1 MTPRIA
7 ILSTNADYYLMLSH
21 VLSAAGYLTVL
32 ADGSDAALALITEK
46 KIEVLLIDCQPASS
60 ILSDLSDRLKTSG
73 HSTDVLIVALV
84 AEGVPYIDILK
95 AEVDESFIRPIKPEW
110 LLSYLHGRLKAGP
123 KDAAGRSA
131 ISGPDDLRLDAGARR
146 ALANDKPVGLS
157 PIEFRILSTLM
168 SIPGRVF
175 GRPEL
180 IEAVWPK
187 ANFVDPRTVDVHV
200 ARLRRSLHE
209 ALGREVI
216 RTVRGEGYAVD
227 LKE

>member
-7 ILSTNADYYLMLSH
+7 ILSMDADYYLMLSH
-21 VLSAAGYLTVL
+21 VLLAAGYSTVL
-32 ADGSDAALALITEK
+32 ADGSEAALALIAEK

-60 ILSDLSDRLKTSG
+60 ILSDLSDRLKASG
-73 HSTDVLIVALV
+73 HSTDVLVVALV

-95 AEVDESFIRPIKPEW
+95 AEVDESFIRPMKPEW
-110 LLSYLHGRLKAGP
+110 LLSYLHGRLKGGT
-123 KDAAGRSA
+123 DVAAGRPA
-131 ISGPDDLRLDAGARR
+131 PSGPDDLRLDAGARR

-168 SIPGRVF
+168 STPGRVF
-175 GRPEL
+175 GRAEL

-200 ARLRRSLHE
+200 ARLRRSLHD

-227 LKE
+227 MKE